1 MEALN
6 QYNQDKVLEDVLPLK
21 DDFEE
26 EDLDLFQYLISLN
39 LEMVIR

>member
-6 QYNQDKVLEDVLPLK
+6 QYNQDKVLEDELPLK

-26 EDLDLFQYLISLN
+26 EDLDLFQYLIPLN